1 MKKHIYLLTIF
12 IIFLSSTISVL
23 LLFFYMN
30 VENNLMV
37 GLTIMGIASFLASSS
52 FLSLVIY
59 FFKKIYFR
67 GEVYISTI
75 HTSLRQGILL
85 SLSSMGIITFYSL
98 GVLNPK
104 TGGLLIIIGL
114 LFELMIQSVSQ
125 N

>member
-52 FLSLVIY
+52 FLSLLIY
-59 FFKKIYFR
+59 FFKKIYYR

-75 HTSLRQGILL
+75 HTSLRQGILF

-104 TGGLLIIIGL
+104 TGGLLIVIAL

>member
-1 MKKHIYLLTIF
+1 
-12 IIFLSSTISVL
+12 
-23 LLFFYMN
+23 MN

-104 TGGLLIIIGL
+104 T
-114 LFELMIQSVSQ
+114 
-125 N
+125 